1 MARTGKIYQQLMDSI
16 RNKIISGE
24 LTINEKLESERVMSE
39 KYGINRMTVRNAL
52 KHLEEE
58 GVLESRRGSGT
69 YVKAIP
75 RMEEKIGL
83 GDESEILSLSMQ
95 IRQKGMKSSRVLISM
110 SKIVPTGVVSG
121 PFIATL
127 LRRTASRVSGGNG
140 VPCVSMHASPAFA
153 ISLKAS
159 ITPQRTW
166 HSYRTR
172 KVPHDASPRT
182 TSSRTSS

>member
-83 GDESEILSLSMQ
+83 GDESEILSVGLKTSAVGCQ
-95 IRQKGMKSSRVLISM
+95 TYGCSFAGSFENKRSFSALIHRGFYSQCAWLIRQGKGSHTFLHFFLADELVIQ
-110 SKIVPTGVVSG
+110 V
-121 PFIATL
+121 
-127 LRRTASRVSGGNG
+127 
-140 VPCVSMHASPAFA
+140 
-153 ISLKAS
+153 
-159 ITPQRTW
+159 
-166 HSYRTR
+166 
-172 KVPHDASPRT
+172 
-182 TSSRTSS
+182 